1 MRKLFLIGIGSGHP
15 EQLTLQAVRALQGL
29 DVVFVLD
36 KGELK
41 QELSLVR
48 KLICERYIER
58 RDYRVIEVDDPVRD
72 PAVPDYTTRVE
83 AWHAQRASI
92 FETLIAREL
101 QDDQSAGLL
110 VWGDPALYDSTLRI
124 VQAVQARG
132 QISFEYTLIPGLGSI
147 QALTASHR
155 IALNRIGGSVLITTG
170 RRLREQRDFER
181 SDDVLVML
189 DGECSF
195 KHVTGEWEIFWGAYL
210 GSQHELLISGKLK
223 DVTSEIERARSA
235 ARAQHGWIMDIYL
248 LRKSG
253 ARTQATLDTPTP
265 DR

>member
-15 EQLTLQAVRALQGL
+15 EQLTVQAVEALQRL

-36 KGELK
+36 KGEAK

-58 RDYRVIEVDDPVRD
+58 RDYRVVEVEDPVRD
-72 PAVPDYTTRVE
+72 PSLADYTTRVA
-83 AWHAQRASI
+83 AWHAERMRI
-92 FETLIAREL
+92 FEVLIAREL
-101 QDDQSAGLL
+101 NEDQAAGLL
-110 VWGDPALYDSTLRI
+110 VWGDPSLYDSTLRI

-132 QISFEYTLIPGLGSI
+132 EVNFEYQLIPGLGSV

-155 IALNRIGGSVLITTG
+155 ISLNRIGGSVLITTG
-170 RRLREQRDFER
+170 RRLREEPELER
-181 SDDVLVML
+181 SDDVVVML

-195 KHVTGEWEIFWGAYL
+195 AQLDGELEIYWGAYL
-210 GSQHELLISGKLK
+210 GSPHELLIAGKLK
-223 DVTSEIERARSA
+223 DVASEIVRTRSA
-235 ARAQHGWIMDIYL
+235 ARAQHGFIMDIYL

-253 ARTQATLDTPTP
+253 RRAGATLDTPP
-265 DR
+265 LDR